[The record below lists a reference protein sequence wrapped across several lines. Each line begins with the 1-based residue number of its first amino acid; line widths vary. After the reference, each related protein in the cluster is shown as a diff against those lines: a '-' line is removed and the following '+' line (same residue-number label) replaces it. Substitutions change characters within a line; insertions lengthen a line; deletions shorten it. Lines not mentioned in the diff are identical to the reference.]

1 MRLSDIE
8 HLGKRITCLGRYVRE
23 EGPKE
28 LERAWE
34 GRGKEGYLI
43 FRKRFLN

>member
-1 MRLSDIE
+1 MRLSDID

-28 LERAWE
+28 VERAVSKAE
-34 GRGKEGYLI
+34 GRKGA
-43 FRKRFLN
+43 